1 MIQEDFPALEQFL
14 GGYFHQDFLLDF
26 ATVDDVVAAFANE
39 ETHKS
44 IRAVCDE
51 LDSALVLLDV
61 GREKPERFLQRLGCY
76 YNPAADGLTV
86 NDWLN
91 RVRQTLMAER

>member
-1 MIQEDFPALEQFL
+1 MNWIA
-14 GGYFHQDFLLDF
+14 
-26 ATVDDVVAAFANE
+26 
-39 ETHKS
+39 
-44 IRAVCDE
+44 
-51 LDSALVLLDV
+51 ALVLLDE
-61 GREKPERFLQRLGCY
+61 GREEPEGFLRRLGCY